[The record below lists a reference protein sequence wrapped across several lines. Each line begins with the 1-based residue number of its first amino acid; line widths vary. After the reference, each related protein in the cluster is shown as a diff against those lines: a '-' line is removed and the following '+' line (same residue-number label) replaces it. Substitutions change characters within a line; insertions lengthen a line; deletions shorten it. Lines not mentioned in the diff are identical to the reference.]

1 MISLLPFFLI
11 HTFSSSSIPHSI
23 MSTNPTIN
31 LRNVMLNMED
41 LTKVYPTPKGDYVV
55 LENLQLQVMKE
66 EFVSIIGHS
75 GCGKTTL
82 LTMIAGL
89 NDISSGRILLN
100 EFPITGPGPDR
111 GVIFQS
117 PSLLPWM
124 TTLENVL
131 LGVKQVFPQA
141 SKKQLLDIS
150 KYYLDKVGLGNAL
163 DKKAT
168 ELSQGMQQRVG
179 IARAFALK
187 PKILLLDEPFGMLDS
202 LTRAELQDV
211 LLEVWDKEKI
221 TAIQITHDVDEA
233 IFLADR
239 IVMMTS
245 GPRAQIGDILKI
257 DFERPRVRKD
267 ILNHPDYYGYRKHLI
282 DFLEH

>member
-1 MISLLPFFLI
+1 MPPAAPISLRDVVLDF
-11 HTFSSSSIPHSI
+11 
-23 MSTNPTIN
+23 
-31 LRNVMLNMED
+31 RD
-41 LTKVYPTPKGDYVV
+41 LTKTYPTPTGEYVV
-55 LENLQLQVMKE
+55 LEKLQLQIKKQ

-89 NDISSGRILLN
+89 NDISGGEILLN

-124 TTLENVL
+124 TALENVQ
-131 LGVKQVFPQA
+131 LGVEQVFPHATRRQR
-141 SKKQLLDIS
+141 QDIS
-150 KYYLDKVGLGNAL
+150 RYYLDKVGLGSLLHRRASQ
-163 DKKAT
+163 
-168 ELSQGMQQRVG
+168 LSQGMQQRVG

-239 IVMMTS
+239 VIMMTS
-245 GPRAQIGDILKI
+245 GPRAQIGDILPI
-257 DFERPRVRKD
+257 DFARPRRRKD
-267 ILNHPDYYGYRKHLI
+267 ILNHPDYYGYREHLI
-282 DFLEH
+282 GFLEH

>member
-1 MISLLPFFLI
+1 MPNTTIETQLSR
-11 HTFSSSSIPHSI
+11 FSSF
-23 MSTNPTIN
+23 NKADV
-31 LRNVMLNMED
+31 LLEMED
-41 LTKVYPTPKGDYVV
+41 LTKIYPTDNGEYIV
-55 LENLQLQVMKE
+55 LDKLQLQIKKE

-89 NDISSGRILLN
+89 NEISGGYILLN
-100 EFPITGPGPDR
+100 GKPIEGPGPDR

-117 PSLLPWM
+117 PSLYPWM
-124 TTLENVL
+124 TALENVK
-131 LGVKQVFPQA
+131 LGVDQVFPQA
-141 SKKQLLDIS
+141 TKSEKINIC
-150 KYYLDKVGLGNAL
+150 KYYLSKVGLEASFNR
-163 DKKAT
+163 KAS

-202 LTRAELQDV
+202 LTRSELQDV

-239 IVMMTS
+239 VIMMTS
-245 GPRAQIGDILKI
+245 GPKAQIGDILNI
-257 DFERPRVRKD
+257 EFARPRQRKE
-267 ILNHPDYYGYRKHLI
+267 ILNHSDYYEYRKHLI

>member
-1 MISLLPFFLI
+1 MTTLAPTAPASL
-11 HTFSSSSIPHSI
+11 
-23 MSTNPTIN
+23 
-31 LRNVMLNMED
+31 RDVMLDFRD
-41 LTKVYPTPKGDYVV
+41 LTKVYPTPTGEYVV
-55 LENLQLQVMKE
+55 LENLQLQIRKE

-89 NDISSGRILLN
+89 NDISRGEILLN

-124 TTLENVL
+124 TALENVM
-131 LGVKQVFPQA
+131 LGVEQVFPHATRQ
-141 SKKQLLDIS
+141 QRLDIC
-150 KYYLDKVGLGNAL
+150 KYYLDRVGLTPSL
-163 DKKAT
+163 HKRAT

-239 IVMMTS
+239 VIMMTS
-245 GPRAQIGDILKI
+245 GPRAQIGDILDI
-257 DFERPRVRKD
+257 DFARPRVRKD
-267 ILNHPDYYGYRKHLI
+267 ILNHPDYYGYREHLI
-282 DFLEH
+282 GFLEH

>member
-1 MISLLPFFLI
+1 
-11 HTFSSSSIPHSI
+11 
-23 MSTNPTIN
+23 MSANPPLN
-31 LRNVMLNMED
+31 LRNVVLNMQG
-41 LTKVYPTPKGDYVV
+41 LTKVYPTPAGDYVV
-55 LENLQLQVMKE
+55 LENLQLQIMKE

-89 NDISSGRILLN
+89 NNISGGEILLN
-100 EFPITGPGPDR
+100 EFPIAGPGPDR

-124 TTLENVL
+124 TALQNVM
-131 LGVKQVFPQA
+131 LGVRQVFPQA
-141 SKKQLLDIS
+141 SKKELHEICQ
-150 KYYLDKVGLGNAL
+150 YYLDKVGLGNAL
-163 DKKAT
+163 HKKAA

-179 IARAFALK
+179 IARAFALR

-239 IVMMTS
+239 IIMMTS
-245 GPRAQIGDILKI
+245 GPRAQIGDILEI
-257 DFERPRVRKD
+257 DFARPRTRKA

-282 DFLEH
+282 DFLEN